1 MNHVPA
7 RVASSGTPFP
17 RRPEIIFCNWREVL
31 HHSGL
36 NAGIQTVYCTA
47 LQGYLDY
54 CTRNG
59 ISVNTESARAFMDD
73 VTRRGL
79 AREPE
84 LWKQGL
90 NWFFRAGRQHTSVS
104 RGTVPALN
112 HADTGAAAWEQ
123 RLIER
128 LRIQHYAWRTEQT
141 YREWAWRLADF
152 VRPRE
157 LEAATGEDLKGFL
170 SELAVRGRVSRSTQK
185 QALNALVFLF
195 REGLGRD
202 AGDLS
207 GFQLSRRGPRVPTVL
222 SRKECQ
228 RLFEGMEG
236 TAQLMAELMYGSGL
250 RLIEL
255 LRLRVKDVDLARLQ
269 VVVRGG
275 KGDKDRVTVLPEIL
289 VERLRAHRDRLRG
302 LYEQDRAAGLAGVW
316 LPEALARKYPR
327 AGVSWEWFWLF
338 PSRQASLDPHAGVER
353 RHHLLEGAFQ
363 SAVRQAAGKARL
375 NKRVTPH
382 TLRHS
387 FATHLLEGGADI
399 RSVQDLLG
407 HVDVATTQIY
417 THVLNRPGLGIRSP
431 LDVLDVEHPNQP
443 WVGGLSI
450 R

>member
-1 MNHVPA
+1 MNKAAESV
-7 RVASSGTPFP
+7 VSSGVPFP
-17 RRPEIIFCNWREVL
+17 RTPQIIFANWREAL
-31 HHSGL
+31 NGSGL
-36 NAGIQTVYCTA
+36 SPGIQTVYTMA
-47 LQGYLDY
+47 VQGYVDY
-54 CTRNG
+54 CAHNG
-59 ISVNTESARAFMDD
+59 ISVTTESARAYMDD

-79 AREPE
+79 ARQSE
-84 LWKQGL
+84 LWKEGL
-90 NWFFRAGRQHTSVS
+90 NWFFKAGRKHC
-104 RGTVPALN
+104 GTRSGEAGGSTPSLGQ
-112 HADTGAAAWEQ
+112 ADTGAEPWER

-128 LRIQHYAWRTEQT
+128 LRIEHYAWRTEQT

-157 LEAATGEDLKGFL
+157 LESANGEDIKAFL
-170 SELAVRGRVSRSTQK
+170 SDLAVKGRVSKSTQK

-207 GFQLSRRGPRVPTVL
+207 GFQVSRRERRMPTVL
-222 SRKECQ
+222 TRRECQ
-228 RLFEGMEG
+228 RLFEAMEG
-236 TAQLMAELMYGSGL
+236 TTRLMAELMYGSGL
-250 RLIEL
+250 RLMEL

-269 VVVRGG
+269 VIVRSG
-275 KGDKDRVTVLPEIL
+275 KGDKDRVTMLPEIL

-302 LYEQDRAAGLAGVW
+302 LHEQDRAAKLAGVW
-316 LPEALARKYPR
+316 LPEALARKYPG

-338 PSRQASLDPHAGVER
+338 PSRQISLDPHAGVER

-363 SAVRQAAGKARL
+363 LAVREAARKARL

-387 FATHLLEGGADI
+387 FATHLLEGGTDI

-417 THVLNRPGLGIRSP
+417 THVMNRPGLGIRSP
-431 LDVLDVEHPNQP
+431 LDSLE
-443 WVGGLSI
+443 
-450 R
+450 